1 MDAVIVAGENDS
13 TWALTATPTH
23 PNQRA
28 TTAQR
33 RADRD
38 ERVVERAVQRDISRI
53 NRLGSRGVRAE
64 ARHGTESFR
73 HGTVPFRPGGAK
85 PGAFLKAVRCATCN
99 LARRLGPLPPWAPI
113 GPQPDCKCES
123 DSFV

>member
-13 TWALTATPTH
+13 DLGSQSDADP
-23 PNQRA
+23 PPP

-53 NRLGSRGVRAE
+53 NRLGSRGKRAE
-64 ARHGTESFR
+64 
-73 HGTVPFRPGGAK
+73 VPWHRSVPPWHRSVPPGAK
-85 PGAFLKAVRCATCN
+85 PGAFFKAVRCATCN
-99 LARRLGPLPPWAPI
+99 LARRLGPLPPWVPI
-113 GPQPDCKCES
+113 GPQPACKCEY
-123 DSFV
+123 DGFV